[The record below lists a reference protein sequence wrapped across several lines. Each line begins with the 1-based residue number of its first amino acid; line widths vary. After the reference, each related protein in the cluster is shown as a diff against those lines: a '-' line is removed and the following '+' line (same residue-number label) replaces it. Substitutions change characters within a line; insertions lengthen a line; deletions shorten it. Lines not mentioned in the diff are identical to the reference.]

1 MAARIIAVVGSGISG
16 LAAAWLLA
24 RRHRVILIE
33 QDGRLG
39 GHSNTVA
46 VTAPEGEVPIDTGFI
61 VYNGASYPNLVA
73 LFRHLG
79 VATHRTSMGFAVSLV
94 DGAYEYSG
102 TGAGGVFGQGAN
114 IASLAHWRMVGDILR
129 FFREA
134 REIARTPAAAETAL
148 GEWLAGRGYSKAFV
162 DRHILPMG
170 AAIWSAP
177 AHEILGFPVASFARF
192 FDNHGLL
199 QVRNRP
205 EWRTVVG
212 GSRVYVEKLLAD
224 QPIEVMAGDGAQSVV
239 RGEDGARVVLR
250 SGREI
255 RADHVVI
262 AAHADDA
269 LALLGDADGEER
281 RILRSFRYTK
291 NTAVLHWDERHMP
304 KRRRVWAAWNVTGNA
319 LDGSGDLAVTY
330 WMNRLQPLPTRRDY
344 FVSVNPLH
352 GIAAGREIARFDYAH
367 PVIDGA
373 ARSAQQELWS
383 LQGRRR
389 TWFCGSYF
397 GFGFHEDGL
406 QSGLAVAEELGEVR
420 RPWSVANESGRIVL
434 GRRALA
440 QAAQ

>member
-1 MAARIIAVVGSGISG
+1 MPARTFAVVGSGISG
-16 LAAAWLLA
+16 LCAAWLLA

-39 GHSNTVA
+39 GHSNTVT

-73 LFRHLG
+73 LFRHLE
-79 VATHRTSMGFAVSLV
+79 VETDRTSMGFAVSLAG
-94 DGAYEYSG
+94 GAYEYSG

-114 IASLAHWRMVGDILR
+114 IASIAHWRMVGDILR

-134 REIARTPAAAETAL
+134 SDLAGTPAAEETPL
-148 GEWLAGRGYSKAFV
+148 GAWLAARGYSKAFI

-192 FDNHGLL
+192 FENHGLL

-205 EWRTVVG
+205 EWRTVTG
-212 GSRVYVEKLLAD
+212 GSRVYVERLLAD
-224 QPIEVMAGDGAQSVV
+224 QPIEVLSGDGARAVTRDTSGV
-239 RGEDGARVVLR
+239 RVRLR
-250 SGREI
+250 SGRDVA
-255 RADHVVI
+255 ADQVVI

-269 LALLGDADGEER
+269 LAMLADADGEER
-281 RILRSFRYTK
+281 RILGAFRYTR

-304 KRRRVWAAWNVTGNA
+304 KRRRVWAAWNVTGTA
-319 LDGSGDLAVTY
+319 LDGSGALAVTY
-330 WMNRLQPLPTRRDY
+330 WMNRLQPLRTARDH

-352 GIAAGREIARFDYAH
+352 DIAPGREIARFDYAH

-373 ARSAQQELWS
+373 ARSAQPELWS

-406 QSGLAVAEELGEVR
+406 QSGLAVAEEVGEVR
-420 RPWSVANESGRIVL
+420 RPWRVANESGRIVL
-434 GRRALA
+434 GSRRLA

>member
-1 MAARIIAVVGSGISG
+1 MAARTIAVVGSGISG
-16 LAAAWLLA
+16 LSAAWLLA

-39 GHSNTVA
+39 GHSNTVT
-46 VTAPEGEVPIDTGFI
+46 VDAPEGGVPIDTGFI
-61 VYNGASYPNLVA
+61 VYNGAAYPNLVA

-79 VATHRTSMGFAVSLV
+79 VETHRTSMGFAVSLGE
-94 DGAYEYSG
+94 GAYEYSG
-102 TGAGGVFGQGAN
+102 TGVGGVFGQGAN
-114 IASLAHWRMVGDILR
+114 IASRAHWRMVSDILR

-134 REIARTPAAAETAL
+134 RDLARTRAAAETPL

-177 AHEILGFPVASFARF
+177 AQEILGFPVASFARF

-224 QPIEVMAGDGAQSVV
+224 QPIEVISGDGARTVIRGGTGGRV
-239 RGEDGARVVLR
+239 RLR

-255 RADHVVI
+255 AADHVVI

-269 LALLGDADGEER
+269 LAMLAEPDREEQ
-281 RILRSFRYTK
+281 RILGAFRYTK
-291 NTAVLHWDERHMP
+291 NTAVLHWDDRHMP
-304 KRRRVWAAWNVTGNA
+304 RRRRVWAAWNVTGQA

-330 WMNRLQPLPTRRDY
+330 WMNRLQPLVTQRDY
-344 FVSVNPLH
+344 FVSVNPLDDV
-352 GIAAGREIARFDYAH
+352 AAGREVARFDYAH

-373 ARSAQQELWS
+373 ARAAQKELWR

-420 RPWSVANESGRIVL
+420 RPWRVDGESGRIVVHA
-434 GRRALA
+434 RAPV